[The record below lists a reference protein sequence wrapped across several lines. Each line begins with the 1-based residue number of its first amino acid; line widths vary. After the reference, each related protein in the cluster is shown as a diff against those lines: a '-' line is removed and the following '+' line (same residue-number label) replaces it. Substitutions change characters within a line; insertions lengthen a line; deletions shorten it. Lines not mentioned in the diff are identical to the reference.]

1 MVEEREKYPETT
13 TVFSQDFCMDEMLS
27 GCDDVTEARK
37 HQADLIT
44 LLANAGFPLRKW
56 CSNHPRIL
64 EAVPTA
70 AWEIVLLKQMNG
82 KDKVETLGLCWH
94 PTLDKYTTSNSKMSV
109 ASTDVSNVQLLQL

>member
-13 TVFSQDFCMDEMLS
+13 TELSRGFCMDEMLS

-37 HQADLIT
+37 HQANLIA
-44 LLANAGFPLRKW
+44 LLTSAGFPLRKW

-70 AWEIVLLKQMNG
+70 AQEIVLLKQLNG
-82 KDKVETLGLCWH
+82 EDNVETQ
-94 PTLDKYTTSNSKMSV
+94 
-109 ASTDVSNVQLLQL
+109 ASHTG